1 MASSVIGA
9 LRVVLGLDAAQFD
22 AGSKKAKGAVADL
35 RSRFLA
41 LTGAVAAVGA
51 GLAALSRN
59 TVMAGT
65 EISRLS
71 QAANATPELFQKW
84 AAASQTV
91 GVEQDKLAD
100 ILKDVNDRVGDF
112 LQTGGGPMA
121 DFFENIAPKVGVTAE
136 QFRHLSGPQA
146 LQLYVDSLRQAGVSQ
161 GEMTFYL
168 EAMASDLT
176 LLLPLLEN
184 GGAEMA
190 RLGDRAEAVGAVM
203 SGETVEALR
212 RTGLALSEMGQAV
225 SAAANII
232 GAAFA
237 PMLERAATAMV
248 AAMQEGGALRVAVE
262 ALAANMDFLVNTA
275 GVAVTALGAR
285 YVGAVISARL
295 ATFTLTGA
303 LRGLGAALLSLGFP
317 ALIIGAGALVT
328 WFTRL
333 MTSAGGFGEA
343 LALLRDVASEVWS
356 RIGIGLQAAG
366 STITGVW
373 QEIKAIGL
381 EVFAG
386 ILTGGV
392 EFGNRYIGIYRGAFE
407 AVKAIWSAL
416 PAAIGDMAI
425 GAANALI
432 GGVESMLN
440 AVSERI
446 NKFIGMVN
454 DALALLPDWAT
465 GGEPIAIGAVG
476 RIDLG
481 GIENPF
487 AGAARDAGAA
497 AKEAF
502 MQGFNQDTFTAPDTS
517 AITGMADAARDS
529 AETARLAARTLGTL
543 ATDPLKSWGALR
555 EVMGETAT
563 ATDDAAAAAAALGQE
578 IDALD
583 GAGGGGGGGGSKGA
597 KSKLDSVKDKVKEI
611 ATEASSAAQTIQG
624 TFTDAFK
631 GIVKEGQTLGQA
643 LGSVLQKLGDM
654 ALDSLGSW
662 LFGGISKSLGG
673 LFAGSIPGFANGTD
687 SAPGGLAWVG
697 ERGPELVNLPR
708 GSQVIP
714 NHQLGGLNAAPPEA
728 AVRLVGGDLILTD
741 KGEIMTR
748 VRLEQQQAVPGIVQ
762 QSVTATRESA
772 KKFPIR

>member
-9 LRVVLGLDAAQFD
+9 LRVVLGLDAAQFEKGAD
-22 AGSKKAKGAVADL
+22 KAKSSLSTMRKQFLGVAGAAAAAGTALVAAALKSAGEIDRLAKAGRRVETGVGGFRALELAASESGVSVSALADSVQTMDREIAKGSKGATA
-35 RSRFLA
+35 A
-41 LTGAVAAVGA
+41 LDRL
-51 GLAALSRN
+51 GLAAGDL
-59 TVMAGT
+59 AGL
-65 EISRLS
+65 EAD
-71 QAANATPELFQKW
+71 Q
-84 AAASQTV
+84 
-91 GVEQDKLAD
+91 KLA
-100 ILKDVNDRVGDF
+100 LVGDRIKALGLSSGETTAL
-112 LQTGGGPMA
+112 LQGLGIRQRDLVLLLQAGGDG
-121 DFFENIAPKVGVTAE
+121 
-136 QFRHLSGPQA
+136 
-146 LQLYVDSLRQAGVSQ
+146 LRQARTDVEDYGLALDAV
-161 GEMTFYL
+161 
-168 EAMASDLT
+168 EAGKIETANDRL
-176 LLLPLLEN
+176 
-184 GGAEMA
+184 A
-190 RLGDRAEAVGAVM
+190 RLGLISQYVGQQLAVTIVP
-203 SGETVEALR
+203 AL
-212 RTGLALSEMGQAV
+212 GQMAQ
-225 SAAANII
+225 
-232 GAAFA
+232 
-237 PMLERAATAMV
+237 AMTNSLR
-248 AAMQEGGALRVAVE
+248 EGGALRIVID
-262 ALAANMDFLVNTA
+262 ALVGNLDLLVNTA
-275 GVAVTALGAR
+275 GVAVAALGAR

-303 LRGLGAALLSLGFP
+303 LKGLRVALMSLGIP
-317 ALIIGAGALVT
+317 ALIIGAGVLVT

-333 MTSAGGFGEA
+333 VTSAGGFGEA

-366 STITGVW
+366 STINGVW

-643 LGSVLQKLGDM
+643 LGSILQKLGDM

-714 NHQLGGLNAAPPEA
+714 NHQLGGLRGEPAEVV
-728 AVRLVGGDLILTD
+728 VRLAHDDLILTD
-741 KGEIMTR
+741 KGEVMTR
-748 VRLEQQQAVPGIVQ
+748 VRLEQQQAVPEIVR
-762 QSVTATRESA
+762 QSVKATRESA